1 MKQAFL
7 QINIAEEHRD
17 YLRFI
22 WLQEFNLDENIILR
36 FVNNS
41 LWWNGPNF
49 LINEQLE
56 MPNQDDFATIV
67 DTEKQNDV
75 VTVTVVENKMTGSIG
90 EVIDCSKFGS
100 FEKLLRVIYSVRRFV
115 LNLKTKQIGSPR
127 LQENFFGGGDKCC
140 G

>member
-100 FEKLLRVIYSVRRFV
+100 FEKLLRVTYSVRRFV
-115 LNLKTKQIGSPR
+115 LTLKAKQIGSPR
-127 LQENFFGGGDKCC
+127 LQGNFFGGGDRCC

>member
-22 WLQEFNLDENIILR
+22 WLQEFNRDENIILR

-41 LWWNGPNF
+41 LWRNGPNF

-56 MPNQDDFATIV
+56 MPNQDDFATIE
-67 DTEKQNDV
+67 DTEKQDDV

-90 EVIDCSKFGS
+90 EVIDYSKFGL
-100 FEKLLRVIYSVRRFV
+100 FEKLLRVTYSVRRFV
-115 LNLKTKQIGSPR
+115 LTLKAKQIGSPR
-127 LQENFFGGGDKCC
+127 LQGNFFGGGDRCC